1 MPNQAQLAS
10 ELQAFVQAELRSGE
24 NIVWLGQP
32 NPSLSARRALPKV
45 WLGIIWSVFNG
56 FGALGIFTD
65 PRHGNIKVP
74 LVFVLV
80 FVMQVCSLL
89 ILAFGVYMISYPY
102 WAMRRARRIVY
113 VITDRRVIQIESRRH
128 LAVNSYLPDELLKLE
143 CRESKDGSGDI
154 IFCQTQREQ
163 NGKQQASKEGFLCMD
178 SVRKVERL
186 LSALA
191 MKSSAASSATKL
203 EI

>member
-1 MPNQAQLAS
+1 MPNQAQLAT
-10 ELQAFVQAELRSGE
+10 ELQALVQAELRSGE
-24 NIVWLGQP
+24 SIVWLGQP

-45 WLGIIWSVFNG
+45 WLGIIWFVFCG

-74 LVFVLV
+74 LAFVAV

-89 ILAFGVYMISYPY
+89 LLASSAYMISYPY

-128 LAVNSYLPDELLKLE
+128 LTVNSYLPAQLLKLE
-143 CRESKDGSGDI
+143 RRESKDGSGDV
-154 IFCQTQREQ
+154 IFCQTRREQ
-163 NGKQQASKEGFLCMD
+163 NGKQQASKEGFLCID
-178 SVRKVERL
+178 SVREVERL

-191 MKSSAASSATKL
+191 MKSSGASSPTKL
-203 EI
+203 EP

>member
-1 MPNQAQLAS
+1 MPNQAQLTS
-10 ELQAFVQAELRSGE
+10 ELQALVQAELRSGE

-32 NPSLSARRALPKV
+32 NPTLSARRALPKA
-45 WLGIIWSVFNG
+45 WLGLFWSVLNG

-74 LVFVLV
+74 LAFVAV

-89 ILAFGVYMISYPY
+89 LLAFGAYMIFYPY

-128 LAVNSYLPDELLKLE
+128 LAVNSYLPAELLKLE

-154 IFCQTQREQ
+154 IFCQTQRKQ
-163 NGKQQASKEGFLCMD
+163 NGKQQASKEGFLCID

-191 MKSSAASSATKL
+191 MKSSAASSPTKL
-203 EI
+203 EP